1 MHFCPLHRSPL
12 VRNKIIGMCL
22 KENYSDSPSN
32 EYLRHY
38 SASPSIYDV
47 SRDGKYA
54 FAFLVILHLAAQ
66 SVSMVFGLGILSLQL
81 NGNTWAIQCN
91 NDNVPHRYLIK
102 QKRQ

>member
-1 MHFCPLHRSPL
+1 MHFCLLHRSPL
-12 VRNKIIGMCL
+12 VKNKIIGMCL

-54 FAFLVILHLAAQ
+54 FAFLVILHLAALESLGQ

-81 NGNTWAIQCN
+81 NGNTWAIQ
-91 NDNVPHRYLIK
+91 
-102 QKRQ
+102 